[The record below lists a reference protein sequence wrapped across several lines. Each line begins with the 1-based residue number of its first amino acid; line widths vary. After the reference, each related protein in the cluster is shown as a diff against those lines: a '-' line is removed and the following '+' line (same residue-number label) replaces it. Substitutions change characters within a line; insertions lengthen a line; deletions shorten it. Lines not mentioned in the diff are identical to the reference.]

1 MEIIYYH
8 KPFSKNYN
16 KPVDHFLFLL
26 AVLSYSQ
33 NFGHLF
39 LIVIAYLTW
48 RQMFLR
54 KLRFAAR
61 YRYISI
67 IPSLT
72 I

>member
-1 MEIIYYH
+1 MEIIY

-16 KPVDHFLFLL
+16 KLVDHFLILL
-26 AVLSYSQ
+26 AILPCRKSLVT
-33 NFGHLF
+33 FP
-39 LIVIAYLTW
+39 LIVIVTLTW

-67 IPSLT
+67 MLLT
-72 I
+72 DD